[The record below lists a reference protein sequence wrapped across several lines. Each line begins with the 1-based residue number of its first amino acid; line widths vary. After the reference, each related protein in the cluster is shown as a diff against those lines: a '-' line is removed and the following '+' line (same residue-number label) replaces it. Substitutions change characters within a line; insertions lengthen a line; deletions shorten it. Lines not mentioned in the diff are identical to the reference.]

1 MKKRLLYIAPDYYG
15 FNEVVFEGLKKY
27 SDCDITHIISNEK
40 YKYKN
45 IWYRIYNFLSKTFLR
60 KNIKEKLREGA
71 IKNTINRNPYYD
83 YLLIN
88 APYLLK
94 EDLLDFILEKSKISI
109 CVFWDSIDK
118 IPMQKDYLNKI
129 NVIYSFEPEDCKKY
143 NLKEITNFFFA
154 KDENRAITYDDRMD
168 IATTIFKY
176 FQQHNILAK
185 GKIFMYKPHIE
196 IKKLPPNIEII
207 NEIVPFSESY
217 KYYLDS
223 KIILD
228 IAHSNQEGL
237 SFRPYEAMGLRKKLI
252 TTNKSIVNYDF
263 YNPNNI
269 FLIEDVNNIVIPEGF
284 FKSDYEDIDPSV
296 RDKYYIKNWIN
307 KIINV

>member
-1 MKKRLLYIAPDYYG
+1 M
-15 FNEVVFEGLKKY
+15 
-27 SDCDITHIISNEK
+27 
-40 YKYKN
+40 
-45 IWYRIYNFLSKTFLR
+45 
-60 KNIKEKLREGA
+60 
-71 IKNTINRNPYYD
+71 
-83 YLLIN
+83 
-88 APYLLK
+88 
-94 EDLLDFILEKSKISI
+94 ISI
-109 CVFWDSIDK
+109 CVFWDIIDK

-129 NVIYSFEPEDCKKY
+129 DVIYSFEPEDCKKY

-154 KDENRAITYDDRMD
+154 KDENKAIHYDVAYLATYDDRMH
-168 IATTIFKY
+168 IATMIFKY

-196 IKKLPPNIEII
+196 IEELPPNIEII

-269 FLIEDVNNIVIPEGF
+269 FLIEDVNNIVIPEEF